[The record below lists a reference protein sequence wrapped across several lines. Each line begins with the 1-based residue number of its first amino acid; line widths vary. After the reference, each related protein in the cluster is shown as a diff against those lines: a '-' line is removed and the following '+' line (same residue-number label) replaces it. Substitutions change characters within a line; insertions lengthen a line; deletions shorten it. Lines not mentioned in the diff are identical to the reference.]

1 MKEIF
6 VRGEKISYVWVARL
20 ISCPSC
26 REFCTHPKGRDKYV
40 HRIIKKCRLVAFDQ
54 VPEPSE
60 GKRRGNQQQGDD
72 PVKSDHDDRR
82 EANGNGDH
90 VQGAINGVAVR
101 TVIMRIQPHRAPR
114 G

>member
-1 MKEIF
+1 MPRILRAIQ
-6 VRGEKISYVWVARL
+6 RGATNTCIGL
-20 ISCPSC
+20 L
-26 REFCTHPKGRDKYV
+26 
-40 HRIIKKCRLVAFDQ
+40 KKCRLVAFDQ

-72 PVKSDHDDRR
+72 PVKPDHDDRR

-101 TVIMRIQPHRAPR
+101 TVHNANTAPSSTSRLRAEIIVPNGR
-114 G
+114 FASLSFRTH